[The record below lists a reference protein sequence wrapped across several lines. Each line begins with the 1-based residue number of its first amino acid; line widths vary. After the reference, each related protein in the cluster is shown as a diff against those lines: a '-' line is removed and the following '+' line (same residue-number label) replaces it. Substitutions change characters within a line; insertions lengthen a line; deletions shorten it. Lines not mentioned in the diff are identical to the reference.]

1 MTHRPFSE
9 LEAKMSPESR
19 ERAKKKAE
27 DMIRDITSCPSCAL
41 KDAEIERLREA
52 INWARGCDRYPEE
65 DGTLSYIPR
74 MTSDNAA
81 ELKRRA
87 YGEEK

>member
-1 MTHRPFSE
+1 MSHRPFSE

-41 KDAEIERLREA
+41 KDAEIERLGKDVSFYMTLATRAVVEGWRETEVQ
-52 INWARGCDRYPEE
+52 EE
-65 DGTLSYIPR
+65 IH
-74 MTSDNAA
+74 
-81 ELKRRA
+81 RRA
-87 YGEEK
+87 YGEGK